1 MSFGGEKR
9 PETDCMCMRAFYESS
24 FDLSVQVITVVSTQN
39 MQIASL
45 MSYVINVAEHQYTRA
60 IAGYGGGRVTFHAGY

>member
-1 MSFGGEKR
+1 MSFGENI

-24 FDLSVQVITVVSTQN
+24 FDLPILVITMVSTQN

-45 MSYVINVAEHQYTRA
+45 TSYVINVADR
-60 IAGYGGGRVTFHAGY
+60 AGYGGDRVTFPAGY